1 MNFDYLIKGIKMNVT
16 MKTVLVAALTTLG
29 VSAWAGDKHAHEQ
42 ALSQTGEYISYEKA
56 REIAVNQVGGSNVR
70 VDDVELDRNRR
81 HGVYY
86 EVELQKDLLEY
97 SVKVDAKTGKVL
109 SVQKELD

>member
-1 MNFDYLIKGIKMNVT
+1 MNAT

-56 REIAVNQVGGSNVR
+56 REIAVNQVGGNIR

-86 EVELQKDLLEY
+86 EVELQKGLLEY